1 MDKERF
7 EKGLARR
14 KSVLGEEYVE
24 RSLARA
30 DDFNRPF
37 QELVTEFCWGFGW
50 GDERLDKRTRSM
62 LNLTMIAALNRMH
75 EWELH
80 LKGAVKNGVTRGEIQ
95 AILHQISI
103 YCGIP
108 AGVECFR
115 IARRVFAE
123 MDAAEE

>member
-37 QELVTEFCWGFGW
+37 QELVTEFCWGFAW
-50 GDERLDKRTRSM
+50 ADERLDKRTRSM

-95 AILHQISI
+95 AVLHQIAI
-103 YCGIP
+103 YCGI
-108 AGVECFR
+108 
-115 IARRVFAE
+115 
-123 MDAAEE
+123 